1 MTGVA
6 MSLWT
11 SRPID
16 TPAEPQ
22 LRQLLGLR
30 DAEPV
35 VAARAAVL
43 LGVVRA
49 EDAELTRALEDLV
62 REELGLLPLV
72 GVGSELLLGELRGRS
87 CGTGRAP
94 RDTGWACDTSYTK
107 YRELQDP
114 PRGDAIAT

>member
-16 TPAEPQ
+16 TPAEQ
-22 LRQLLGLR
+22 AARQLLGLR

-49 EDAELTRALEDLV
+49 EDPELTRALEDLV

-72 GVGSELLLGELRGRS
+72 GERSELLR
-87 CGTGRAP
+87 
-94 RDTGWACDTSYTK
+94 
-107 YRELQDP
+107 RELTDGVAEVIVLLAKRAGHELLRTRNIAHRKTRP
-114 PRGDAIAT
+114 ARGTT